1 MLCRILFPF
10 PLLLLVLLLA
20 AKGDANKSGRACE
33 PALPQRALTRPRSRA
48 PPQWVTDTSREKGA
62 DNRKPLPSPP
72 CPGILA
78 AGGTGRDGLAWP
90 QTNQPPT
97 RPQGSGEGGEGSRG
111 AGPKAPPQTGRPGQG
126 RWRRAA
132 RSSPFLLRPFQD
144 ELGGFN
150 AGVLRHVG
158 LRQTRKDTRGSAPP
172 PGRKPWSDK
181 LRRPS
186 FRYLLSMR
194 PRPACGVCRGC
205 ASARAL
211 RPASRATRP
220 DRRSLV
226 SRRGP
231 CTQNL
236 RGKVKRD
243 KFKTTFKSMSP
254 RTFPF

>member
-1 MLCRILFPF
+1 MPASRPF
-10 PLLLLVLLLA
+10 HSAL
-20 AKGDANKSGRACE
+20 SHGRAPE
-33 PALPQRALTRPRSRA
+33 PHRSGSLTPAGR
-48 PPQWVTDTSREKGA
+48 KGLTTE
-62 DNRKPLPSPP
+62 NP
-72 CPGILA
+72 CPRRRA
-78 AGGTGRDGLAWP
+78 QAYSQPEGRDGTAWP
-90 QTNQPPT
+90 GPKQTSRRRDPKAAG
-97 RPQGSGEGGEGSRG
+97 RGGEGSRG